1 MNKSVNKVD
10 GMVTNTVLVDQDFG
24 TAIFD
29 FFSGYP
35 VIAKLIEILID
46 IFKYQKWR
54 AFCCPQLRRSR
65 RRVNNELWWS
75 ASTKLSYPRY
85 FVKLLYHRRDH
96 SRQPSSLWLLH
107 YCIWHFGILRLA
119 DIACVRILN
128 PNLEGEWQKK
138 KRKIEKTCFFPD
150 RS

>member
-46 IFKYQKWR
+46 IFKYQK
-54 AFCCPQLRRSR
+54 
-65 RRVNNELWWS
+65 
-75 ASTKLSYPRY
+75 
-85 FVKLLYHRRDH
+85 
-96 SRQPSSLWLLH
+96 
-107 YCIWHFGILRLA
+107 
-119 DIACVRILN
+119 
-128 PNLEGEWQKK
+128 
-138 KRKIEKTCFFPD
+138 
-150 RS
+150 